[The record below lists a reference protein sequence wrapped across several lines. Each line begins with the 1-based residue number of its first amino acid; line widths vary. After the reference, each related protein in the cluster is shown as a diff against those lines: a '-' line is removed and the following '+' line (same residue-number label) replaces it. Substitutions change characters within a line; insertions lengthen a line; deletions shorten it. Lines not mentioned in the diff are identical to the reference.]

1 MNIDDLK
8 KMKVIDLKNVIRNYK
23 KTNCPA
29 YSTLKKSQLID
40 LIIKLKILSVRHEPV
55 RHEPVRQSS
64 SQSRSSS
71 QSGIIDKKLKED
83 FLKLVSKKI
92 ANKKKQFEKAPAQ
105 TAIERRD
112 RTGKRE
118 KINQKID
125 ELLDIQKYLNA
136 IYRDNITEKIDK
148 EKIKILLK

>member
-40 LIIKLKILSVRHEPV
+40 LIIKLKILSV

-125 ELLDIQKYLNA
+125 ELLDIQKYLNT

>member
-40 LIIKLKILSVRHEPV
+40 LIIKLKILSV

-125 ELLDIQKYLNA
+125 ELLDIQKYLNR

>member
-40 LIIKLKILSVRHEPV
+40 
-55 RHEPVRQSS
+55 
-64 SQSRSSS
+64 
-71 QSGIIDKKLKED
+71 
-83 FLKLVSKKI
+83 SKKI

-125 ELLDIQKYLNA
+125 ELLDIQKYLNT

>member
-8 KMKVIDLKNVIRNYK
+8 KMKVTDLKNVIRNYK
-23 KTNCPA
+23 KTNCPP
-29 YSTLKKSQLID
+29 YSSLKKSQLID
-40 LIIKLKILSVRHEPV
+40 LIIKLKISS
-55 RHEPVRQSS
+55 VRQSPSNQS
-64 SQSRSSS
+64 SSESRSSS
-71 QSGIIDKKLKED
+71 KSGIVNKKLKED

-92 ANKKKQFEKAPAQ
+92 ASKKKAFEKAPPQ

-118 KINQKID
+118 NINQKID
-125 ELLDIQKYLNA
+125 ELIDVQKYLNR
-136 IYRDNITEKIDK
+136 IYRDNINEKIDK